1 MCNNNHIRKF
11 YDLWKK
17 RDDASLTFRLAFYCA
32 ERSGIY
38 CERLCDM
45 VAARDVLGLCTF
57 DIDYSDPLN
66 NIRDLQYARQCL
78 AFFSKDS
85 DLRLKDTERAMYCT
99 FLEAEMKNRQTNKRW
114 SLLYETG
121 NLFHCEDGFVD
132 SVARKISH
140 ILGDC
145 PSLLD
150 CDFAFGPGS
159 STTVRKQ
166 TSARHKLDARPT
178 CSAEMVDMIELYRH
192 IDTPAYWEAHANQF
206 DVVPG
211 ELSSVPKNALT
222 ERSILIEPTLS
233 TPYQKAVGSEMKKRL
248 LVFGCNLYDQRQNQE
263 LALLGSITDEIVT
276 VDVRNASNTMALLP
290 VYHSFAYCPEWFS
303 LLEGLRTGE
312 AKYKGKLRKLE
323 MFSSMG
329 NGFTFELESLL
340 FYAIAMTV
348 CERVGADTKL
358 VSVYGDD
365 IIIPTSCY
373 TMLVTALQFFGFEL
387 NKSKSYASGP
397 FRESC
402 GADYYL
408 GEQIRPFYKKDR
420 WTDARIVG
428 FLNYDYRNFRLI
440 PEDIR
445 CQLRH
450 TLESD
455 VKVGPDGLGDGHL
468 IVDDLRFEDLTEAK
482 RQIRN
487 RFKPGRQQH
496 DLDGWFITTYAK
508 VPERDMHPLAI
519 GDRLYPLYN
528 IYRKPSLISIEHNY
542 SALATINGNELLWDL
557 TKEILVNPDC
567 ICSAYGPVDP
577 DLEDDPYVLRGGWR
591 SKAVRIYM
599 FKGSIPFVG

>member
-1 MCNNNHIRKF
+1 
-11 YDLWKK
+11 
-17 RDDASLTFRLAFYCA
+17 
-32 ERSGIY
+32 
-38 CERLCDM
+38 
-45 VAARDVLGLCTF
+45 
-57 DIDYSDPLN
+57 
-66 NIRDLQYARQCL
+66 
-78 AFFSKDS
+78 
-85 DLRLKDTERAMYCT
+85 
-99 FLEAEMKNRQTNKRW
+99 
-114 SLLYETG
+114 
-121 NLFHCEDGFVD
+121 
-132 SVARKISH
+132 
-140 ILGDC
+140 
-145 PSLLD
+145 
-150 CDFAFGPGS
+150 
-159 STTVRKQ
+159 
-166 TSARHKLDARPT
+166 
-178 CSAEMVDMIELYRH
+178 
-192 IDTPAYWEAHANQF
+192 
-206 DVVPG
+206 
-211 ELSSVPKNALT
+211 
-222 ERSILIEPTLS
+222 
-233 TPYQKAVGSEMKKRL
+233 
-248 LVFGCNLYDQRQNQE
+248 
-263 LALLGSITDEIVT
+263 
-276 VDVRNASNTMALLP
+276 
-290 VYHSFAYCPEWFS
+290 
-303 LLEGLRTGE
+303 
-312 AKYKGKLRKLE
+312 
-323 MFSSMG
+323 
-329 NGFTFELESLL
+329 
-340 FYAIAMTV
+340 MTV

-365 IIIPTSCY
+365 IIVPTSCY

-428 FLNYDYRNFRLI
+428 FLNYDHRNFGLI

-450 TLESD
+450 TLESN

-542 SALATINGNELLWDL
+542 SALATINGDELLWDL

-567 ICSAYGPVDP
+567 IRSLHSPVDP